1 MARRKTQPDLV
12 QTKCHLAER
21 LRQIRTE
28 LFGERGGPEM
38 SRRLNLPVRTW
49 YNYEA
54 GVTVPA
60 EVLLRFVELTGVEPL
75 WLAKGKGPRFRT
87 DMRGATENE
96 SISSLLRI
104 VLSRLEE
111 RRALL
116 GEVARTS
123 GTPSFASQAV
133 AEDPDSLFWNP
144 ENPVRANGTEER
156 HRSHW
161 QDEARQE
168 WDEAQRAG
176 LRIKVL
182 DNSMRPIV
190 ESGGLVVFKG
200 EAEEPQA
207 LDGRLVV
214 AWLENSPPIVRW
226 YQRSGR
232 FALLRA
238 ENPTT
243 EPNTLLLPIDADPAA
258 QLIRRVVWI
267 STPRT

>member
-12 QTKCHLAER
+12 QAKCHLAER

-28 LFGERGGPEM
+28 LFGDRGGPEM

-75 WLAKGKGPRFRT
+75 WLAKGKGPRFRSES
-87 DMRGATENE
+87 RAATGSDND
-96 SISSLLRI
+96 SISSLLRA

-111 RRALL
+111 RRTLL
-116 GEVARTS
+116 GGGGRSSTS
-123 GTPSFASQAV
+123 KSFAPRSSSPSWLPN
-133 AEDPDSLFWNP
+133 EKG
-144 ENPVRANGTEER
+144 EANGTAESNGSR
-156 HRSHW
+156 W
-161 QDEARQE
+161 QEEARQE
-168 WDEAQRAG
+168 WDDAQRDG
-176 LRIKVL
+176 LRVKVL
-182 DNSMRPIV
+182 DDSMRPII
-190 ESGGLVVFKG
+190 EPGGIVVFKE
-200 EAEEPQA
+200 EAEEPQR
-207 LDGRLVV
+207 LEGGLVV

-232 FALLRA
+232 FAMLRA

-243 EPNTLLLPIDADPAA
+243 DPNTLLLPLDAASEY
-258 QLIRRVVWI
+258 QTIRRVVWI